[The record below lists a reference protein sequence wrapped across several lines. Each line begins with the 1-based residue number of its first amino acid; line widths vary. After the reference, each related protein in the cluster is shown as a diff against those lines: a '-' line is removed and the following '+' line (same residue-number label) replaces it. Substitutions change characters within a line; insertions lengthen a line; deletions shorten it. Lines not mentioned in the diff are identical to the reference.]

1 MSAATCLWPA
11 GALLGEG
18 PLWSADEGV
27 LYWVDIKQPR
37 VFRYHLENCEREVFP
52 MPEEIG
58 CLGLVDGGGLIAG
71 LRSGFVFLDLER
83 GGVQPIV
90 DPERDLPGNRFN
102 DGKCDAAGRF
112 WAGTMDDGES
122 EPSGSLYRLGTDLQ
136 VERMDQGYVITN
148 GPAWSPDGETL
159 YHVDTLERR
168 IHAFDCDPATGA
180 LKNRRTFVEI
190 PEELGYPDGLTVD
203 AEGGVWC
210 ALWGGWRVTRF
221 TPDGEVDRSLDLPA
235 SQVTSCTFGGADLG
249 TLFVT
254 TASIGL
260 DTEQHTAQPEAGGL
274 FALDP
279 GVRGLPTPAF
289 TPQRRTSPAA
299 REEDMA

>member
-1 MSAATCLWPA
+1 VSAATCLWPA

-37 VFRYHLENCEREVFP
+37 VFRYHLENGEREVFP

-58 CLGLVDGGGLIAG
+58 CLGLVEGGGLIAG
-71 LRSGFVFLDLER
+71 LRSGFVFLDLEL
-83 GGVQPIV
+83 GGARPIV

-102 DGKCDAAGRF
+102 DGKCDSAGRF
-112 WAGTMDDGES
+112 WAGTMDDGER
-122 EPSGSLYRLGTDLQ
+122 EPSGALYRLNHDLS
-136 VERMDQGYVITN
+136 VERMDAGYVITN
-148 GPAWSPDGETL
+148 GPAWSPDGGIL
-159 YHVDTLERR
+159 YHVDTLQRL
-168 IHAFDCDPATGA
+168 ILAFDCDPATGA
-180 LKNRRTFVEI
+180 LGDRKTFAEI

-210 ALWGGWRVTRF
+210 ALWGGSQVRRF
-221 TPDGEVDRSLDLPA
+221 TPGGEFDRALELPA
-235 SQVTSCTFGGADLG
+235 SQVTSCTFGGADLR

-260 DTEQHTAQPEAGGL
+260 TSEQLSAQPEAGGL

-279 GVRGLPTPAF
+279 EVRGLRTPTFAPLNQLA
-289 TPQRRTSPAA
+289 
-299 REEDMA
+299 EEDTP